1 MSLFDKLRSEGS
13 ETMIY
18 RDPKCVYVAN
28 NLGVAE
34 TTVVFLGQN
43 GIPAQVMNPM
53 TLGGLVGL
61 TWLSPTGVSS
71 YGIEVWVDNPA
82 QADRAKELLQAQADF
97 KSSKVEQADRSGD
110 ITALC
115 DDCGKPSTFPGSQ
128 RGSVQNCPQCGAYMD
143 VVDAQ
148 GDSEPET
155 DERIQE

>member
-97 KSSKVEQADRSGD
+97 QSSNVEQASRSGNV
-110 ITALC
+110 TALC
-115 DDCGKPSTFPGSQ
+115 DECGKPSTFPGS
-128 RGSVQNCPQCGAYMD
+128 
-143 VVDAQ
+143 
-148 GDSEPET
+148 
-155 DERIQE
+155 

>member
-1 MSLFDKLRSEGS
+1 VAVLDSLTTFRSQEH

-18 RDPKCVYVAN
+18 RDPKCVHVAD

-34 TTVVFLGQN
+34 TTALFLAQN

-97 KSSKVEQADRSGD
+97 QSSNVEQASRSGNV
-110 ITALC
+110 TALC
-115 DDCGKPSTFPGSQ
+115 DECGKPSTFPGS
-128 RGSVQNCPQCGAYMD
+128 
-143 VVDAQ
+143 
-148 GDSEPET
+148 
-155 DERIQE
+155 